1 MKYEITPVWDS
12 YRPIYAKMDLDK
24 KELSNILVYNMKQYG
39 NDLIRI
45 KNHVENKLYYQQV
58 ETLPNS

>member
-39 NDLIRI
+39 DNLTRI
-45 KNHVENKLYYQQV
+45 KNHVENF
-58 ETLPNS
+58 